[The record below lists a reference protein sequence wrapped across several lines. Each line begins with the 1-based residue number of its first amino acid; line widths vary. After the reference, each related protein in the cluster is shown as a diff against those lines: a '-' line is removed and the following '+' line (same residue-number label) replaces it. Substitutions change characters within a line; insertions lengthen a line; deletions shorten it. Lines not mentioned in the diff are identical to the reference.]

1 MGYEEVKPRMAKGVK
16 IENVWKIFPP
26 RVIALKNINVEIS
39 PGEFFV
45 ILGPSGSGKTTLL
58 RIIAGLEIP
67 SKGRIMIGDKVV
79 VDADTGV
86 FVEPRERNIG
96 MVFQNWALYPHMTA
110 YDNIAFPLRIK
121 GVPKEEIDK
130 KVREVAEALGIAD
143 LLNRKP
149 GHMSGGQQQRVA
161 VARALVKQPDVLLL
175 DEPFSNLDARI
186 RVTAREFVK
195 EIQKKL
201 GITTILVTHDQADAF
216 AVGDRVMVLSNGEMQ
231 QLGDPEELY
240 NNPANLFIANFIGDP
255 PMNILRLPVTHSIIE
270 KIGIAREELEGHKE
284 VYVGIRPDE
293 AIAVCR
299 EEPGGIEASVMIVE
313 YVGSRRYAKV
323 LVGEDISIRVLLE
336 CRASRGDRVWVRVE
350 KAHIFSVDGKK
361 LLTVTT

>member
-1 MGYEEVKPRMAKGVK
+1 MAKGVRM
-16 IENVWKIFPP
+16 ENIWKIFMPK
-26 RVIALKNINVEIS
+26 VIALKNINVDIR

-67 SKGRIMIGDKVV
+67 TRGRVVIGDQVV
-79 VDADTGV
+79 VDADKGV
-86 FVEPRERNIG
+86 FVEPRDRNIG

-121 GVPKEEIDK
+121 KLPREEIDK
-130 KVREVAEALGIAD
+130 RVREVAEALGIAE
-143 LLNRKP
+143 LLDRKP
-149 GHMSGGQQQRVA
+149 AHMSGGQQQRVA

-216 AVGDRVMVLSNGEMQ
+216 AVGDRVMVLRNGEMQ
-231 QLGDPEELY
+231 QLGVPEELY
-240 NNPANLFIANFIGDP
+240 GEPANVFIANFIGDP
-255 PMNILRLPVTHSIIE
+255 PMNIYKLSIDHPMV
-270 KIGIAREELEGHKE
+270 KQLGVLEEINEDYKE
-284 VYVGIRPDE
+284 VYIGIRPDE
-293 AIAVCR
+293 AVALPLN
-299 EEPGGIEASVMIVE
+299 EEGHLTGTVTIVE
-313 YVGSRRYAKV
+313 YVGSRRYAK
-323 LVGEDISIRVLLE
+323 LDLGNGISMRTLLE
-336 CRASRGDRVWVRVE
+336 CRADHGDRVRIRVY
-350 KAHIFSVDGKK
+350 KLHIFAPDGKRIRT
-361 LLTVTT
+361 LTLVH

>member
-1 MGYEEVKPRMAKGVK
+1 MAKGVK
-16 IENVWKIFPP
+16 IINIWKIFPP
-26 RVIALKNINVEIS
+26 KVVALKNINVEIK

-67 SKGRIMIGDKVV
+67 TKGKIVIGDKEVV
-79 VDADTGV
+79 SVEDGV
-86 FVEPRERNIG
+86 FVEPRDRNIG

-110 YDNIAFPLRIK
+110 YENIAFPLRLK
-121 GVPKEEIDK
+121 KLPEDEIRK
-130 KVREVAEALGIAD
+130 RVKEVAEALGIAD

-149 GHMSGGQQQRVA
+149 AHMSGGQQQRVA

-195 EIQKKL
+195 ELQKKL

-216 AVGDRVMVLSNGEMQ
+216 AVGDRVMVLRRGEMQ
-231 QLGDPEELY
+231 QVGIPEELY
-240 NNPANLFIANFIGDP
+240 NNPANVFIANFIGDP
-255 PMNILRLPVTHSIIE
+255 PMNIYKLPTSHKIIKSLDIPSE
-270 KIGIAREELEGHKE
+270 IGKE
-284 VYVGIRPDE
+284 YDEVFIGIRPDE
-293 AIAVCR
+293 AVAL
-299 EEPGGIEASVMIVE
+299 EPNNEGHLEGKVVIVE

-323 LVGEDISIRVLLE
+323 DVGDGISLRVLLE
-336 CRASRGDRVWVRVE
+336 CNANHGDPVKIKVYKLHVFAPE
-350 KAHIFSVDGKK
+350 GKR
-361 LLTVTT
+361 LTSITY

>member
-1 MGYEEVKPRMAKGVK
+1 MAKGVK
-16 IENVWKIFPP
+16 IVNLWKIFPP
-26 RVIALKNINVEIS
+26 RVIALKNINVDIK

-58 RIIAGLEIP
+58 RIIAGLEVP
-67 SKGRIMIGDKVV
+67 SKGKVMIGDKIV
-79 VDADTGV
+79 VDAEQGI
-86 FVEPRERNIG
+86 FVEPRDRNIG

-110 YDNIAFPLRIK
+110 YDNIAFPLKLKRL
-121 GVPKEEIDK
+121 PKEEIDK
-130 KVREVAEALGIAD
+130 RVKEVAEALGITD

-216 AVGDRVMVLSNGEMQ
+216 AVGDHVMVLKEGEMQ
-231 QLGDPEELY
+231 QLGIPEELY
-240 NNPANLFIANFIGDP
+240 NEPANVFIANFIGDP
-255 PMNILRLPVTHSIIE
+255 PMNIYKLPIDHPIVKQLDIPSKIE
-270 KIGIAREELEGHKE
+270 GTYKEL
-284 VYVGIRPDE
+284 YIGIRPDE
-293 AIAVCR
+293 AVALEPR
-299 EEPGGIEASVMIVE
+299 EEGQLTGSIVIVE
-313 YVGSRRYAKV
+313 YVGSRRYAKIH
-323 LVGEDISIRVLLE
+323 LGEGLSMRTLLE
-336 CRASRGDRVWVRVE
+336 CRADRGDRVRIRVE
-350 KAHIFSVDGKK
+350 KVHVFAPHGKRIA
-361 LLTVTT
+361 TITY

>member
-1 MGYEEVKPRMAKGVK
+1 MAKSVR
-16 IENVWKIFPP
+16 IENIWKIFPP
-26 RVIALKNINVEIS
+26 KVVALKNINVEIK

-58 RIIAGLEIP
+58 RIIAGLEVP
-67 SKGRIMIGDKVV
+67 TKGRVSIGDKVV
-79 VDADTGV
+79 VDADKGI
-86 FVEPRERNIG
+86 FVEPRDRNIG

-110 YDNIAFPLRIK
+110 YDNIAFPLK
-121 GVPKEEIDK
+121 LKKLPKEEIDK
-130 KVREVAEALGIAD
+130 RVKEVAEALGIAD

-216 AVGDRVMVLSNGEMQ
+216 AVGDRVMVLRNGEVQ
-231 QLGDPEELY
+231 QMGIPEELY
-240 NNPANLFIANFIGDP
+240 DQPVNVFIANFIGDP
-255 PMNILRLPVTHSIIE
+255 PMNIFKLPTTHE
-270 KIGIAREELEGHKE
+270 LLKKIGVDDEIINKHKE
-284 VYVGIRPDE
+284 VYIGIRPDE
-293 AIAVCR
+293 AIALEPK
-299 EEPGGIEASVMIVE
+299 EEGHLKGTVIIIE
-313 YVGSRRYAKV
+313 YVGSRKYAKID
-323 LVGEDISIRVLLE
+323 LGNRLSIRALLE
-336 CRASRGDRVWVRVE
+336 CRADNGDTVSIRLVKVHV
-350 KAHIFSVDGKK
+350 FSETGERI
-361 LLTVTT
+361 TTIRF

>member
-1 MGYEEVKPRMAKGVK
+1 MAKGVR
-16 IENVWKIFPP
+16 IAGVWKVFPP
-26 RVIALKNINVEIS
+26 NVVALKDISVEIR

-67 SKGRIMIGDKVV
+67 TRGSVAIGDREVV
-79 VDADTGV
+79 NVEKGV
-86 FVEPRERNIG
+86 FVEPRDRNVG

-110 YDNIAFPLRIK
+110 YDNIAFPLRLK
-121 GVPKEEIDK
+121 RMPEEEIRK
-130 KVREVAEALGIAD
+130 RVTEVAEALGIAE
-143 LLNRKP
+143 LLDRKP

-195 EIQKKL
+195 ELQKKL

-216 AVGDRVMVLSNGEMQ
+216 AVGDRIMVLRRGETQ
-231 QLGDPEELY
+231 QIGVPEELY
-240 NNPANLFIANFIGDP
+240 SSPANVFIANFIGDP
-255 PMNILRLPVTHSIIE
+255 PTNIYKLPTSHRLVKSL
-270 KIGIAREELEGHKE
+270 GIPQGVGEGYGEL
-284 VYVGIRPDE
+284 YIGIRPDE
-293 AIAVCR
+293 AAALK
-299 EEPGGIEASVMIVE
+299 PGDEGHLEGRVVLVE

-323 LVGEDISIRVLLE
+323 DVGDGVSLKVLLD
-336 CRASRGDRVWVRVE
+336 CDANTGDSVRVRVQKVHVFAPSGE
-350 KAHIFSVDGKK
+350 RLAT
-361 LLTVTT
+361 LTY